1 MNPLFAVW
9 NFFAT
14 YILQKAP
21 YMVGFLTLLGYCL
34 MGKKWYDTLAGTLKA
49 IIGMLILNAGSGG
62 LVSNFRP
69 ILAGLKDRFNLTACV
84 IDPYYGQNAVTA
96 GVEETFGKGFSMAM
110 QLLLIAFIVNI
121 LLVRFNKITKCR
133 TLFTTGHVQVQQAAT
148 AYWLILFALPAL
160 RENDIALLAVMAVI
174 LGAYWAVGSNLTV
187 KPMQELSE
195 GAGFAIAHQQ
205 MFGIR
210 LGYWA
215 ADKFFGTNGGKRQKE
230 IKKVGEMEMPGFFS
244 IFNENMVCTAI
255 LMTAFFGVIMAI
267 IGKPYFVE
275 AGNLTESTN
284 FVWWCFDKSLNFAV
298 YLAILQLGVRTFVTE
313 LTASFQGIADKLLPS
328 SVPGVDC
335 AVCFGF
341 GDSNAVTFG
350 FLAGLVGQ
358 LIAIII
364 LIVAGSPTIIICGFV
379 PVFFDNATI
388 GLVANE
394 KGGIKACLII
404 PFLSGLIQVFGAAF
418 IAGFVGMA
426 QYGGYLGMFDW
437 DTVWPVF
444 TLLIHYLGYIG
455 VAIVVIVLLAIP
467 QIEYRMDP
475 KGYFLITEDYDAY
488 VEHRASMEK

>member
-1 MNPLFAVW
+1 
-9 NFFAT
+9 
-14 YILQKAP
+14 
-21 YMVGFLTLLGYCL
+21 
-34 MGKKWYDTLAGTLKA
+34 
-49 IIGMLILNAGSGG
+49 
-62 LVSNFRP
+62 
-69 ILAGLKDRFNLTACV
+69 
-84 IDPYYGQNAVTA
+84 
-96 GVEETFGKGFSMAM
+96 M

-133 TLFTTGHVQVQQAAT
+133 TLFTTGHVQVQQAAA
-148 AYWLILFALPAL
+148 AYWLILFALPQL
-160 RENDIALLAVMAVI
+160 HDNGIALMAVMAFI

-215 ADKFFGTNGGKRQKE
+215 AGKFFAPKDGSE
-230 IKKVGEMEMPGFFS
+230 PKKVGDLEMPGFFS

-255 LMTAFFGVIMAI
+255 LMTAFFGVIMAL
-267 IGKPYFVE
+267 IGKPFFVE
-275 AGNLTESTN
+275 SGATKETEN
-284 FVWWCFDKSLNFAV
+284 FVFYCFNTSLQFAV

-341 GDSNAVTFG
+341 GDANAVTFG

-358 LIAIII
+358 LIAILVLI
-364 LIVAGSPTIIICGFV
+364 LVGSPALIICGFV
-379 PVFFDNATI
+379 PVFFENATI

-404 PFLSGLIQVFGAAF
+404 PFLSGLIQVFGAAL
-418 IAGFVGMA
+418 ISGWAGLA
-426 QYGGYLGMFDW
+426 SYGGYLGMFDW
-437 DTVWPVF
+437 DNVWPIF
-444 TLLIHYLGYIG
+444 TVLMKYLGYIG
-455 VAIVVIVLLAIP
+455 VAIVVVVLLALP
-467 QIEYRMDP
+467 QIEYRQDP
-475 KGYFLITEDYDAY
+475 EGYFLITEDYDAY
-488 VEHRASMEK
+488 LEHIENKKAKA